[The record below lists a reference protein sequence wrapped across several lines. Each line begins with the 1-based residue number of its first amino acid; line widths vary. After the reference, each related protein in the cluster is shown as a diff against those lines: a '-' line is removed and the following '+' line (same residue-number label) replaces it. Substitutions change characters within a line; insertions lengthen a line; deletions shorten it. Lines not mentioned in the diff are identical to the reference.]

1 VVKLKSLR
9 TPDENFENLPDFP
22 FKPHYINDLKGYE
35 DLRLHYL
42 DEGPK
47 DSNQIFLCLHGQPT
61 YSFLYRKM
69 IPVFTNA
76 GLRVIAPDFFGFGR
90 SDKPVEEEVY
100 TFNFHRN
107 AILAFIEHLDLK
119 NITLVCQD
127 WGGLIGLT
135 LPMDLPDRFSRLLV
149 MNTMLS
155 TGDFQLS
162 KGFLEWRAW
171 SKTRPDLAVG
181 KLLGRTCPHLSEK
194 ERAAYD
200 APFPDITYK
209 AGVRRFPVIVPDHP
223 EMEGAQISQRARDYL
238 SENWNGEVFMAVGVK
253 DPVLG
258 LPVMQ
263 NLRKIIHNCPKPLE
277 FKDAG
282 HFIQEW
288 GEVVAIEALTAF
300 KLI

>member
-1 VVKLKSLR
+1 MKSLR

-69 IPVFTNA
+69 IPVFINA

-127 WGGLIGLT
+127 
-135 LPMDLPDRFSRLLV
+135 
-149 MNTMLS
+149 
-155 TGDFQLS
+155 
-162 KGFLEWRAW
+162 
-171 SKTRPDLAVG
+171 
-181 KLLGRTCPHLSEK
+181 
-194 ERAAYD
+194 
-200 APFPDITYK
+200 
-209 AGVRRFPVIVPDHP
+209 
-223 EMEGAQISQRARDYL
+223 
-238 SENWNGEVFMAVGVK
+238 
-253 DPVLG
+253 
-258 LPVMQ
+258 
-263 NLRKIIHNCPKPLE
+263 
-277 FKDAG
+277 
-282 HFIQEW
+282 
-288 GEVVAIEALTAF
+288 
-300 KLI
+300 